1 MKQKEIK
8 VEVIYTEGYKE
19 RFAEALVRVAE
30 KHVEEKR
37 K

>member
-1 MKQKEIK
+1 MKRKEIR
-8 VEVIYTEGYKE
+8 VEVTFTEGYKE